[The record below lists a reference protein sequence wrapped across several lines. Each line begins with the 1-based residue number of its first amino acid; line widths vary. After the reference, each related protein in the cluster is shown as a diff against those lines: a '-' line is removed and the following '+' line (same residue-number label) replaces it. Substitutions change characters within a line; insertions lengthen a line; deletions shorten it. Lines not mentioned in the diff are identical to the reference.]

1 MKVNSV
7 VNGRNFY
14 YGESIDRFDEVFEAF
29 SNVAKNEYL
38 YVYDITNN
46 FSRWSQ
52 SAVDDFGLP
61 SEYLED
67 TLNVWTEY
75 IDENYRAEYLRR
87 IFGVFNG
94 STTQIELVYKV
105 KTPNGNKF
113 ILSSNGRLLK
123 DKNGNDRYFVC
134 KLVNCTKQNGID
146 PYTGLYSSTK
156 LIEHMKYFESN
167 NKSYYI
173 LITAIRDFFIVNG
186 NYGYEFGNKLL
197 NQISD
202 YYYKKKKELG
212 EEVFLFKAEG
222 TKFVFLFDA
231 KKYNL
236 DDVRKLFEELE
247 AYFKGYLV
255 LDEISVS
262 LEIFASALYA
272 ENNEMSSDKV
282 YTTAMLLL
290 NEVRKSAKNELVI
303 FDKGVAKENK
313 KRMEMLSI
321 IKASVKNNCEGF
333 YLCYQPIIQVK
344 TGEFVGMEAL
354 IRWKHEKFGNVS
366 PNDFIAWL
374 EGEPIFYDLGLWILK
389 TAIEDTKYFVEKND
403 KFIVSVNL
411 AFPQLQRQEFSHAL
425 AEILKDLEFSPKNLK
440 LELTERCKLV
450 DEHTIKIMLEDFRK
464 LGIKVVLDDFGTGY
478 SALDLLIKLPVDQI
492 KIDKSFIDDL
502 AVSYPKQCLLQ
513 AITSYARKLGKK
525 VCIEGVENKSVAR
538 MVKSIFAVDNF
549 QGYYYSK
556 PLVIESL
563 KVWADLYEENLQNGK
578 YTELHTVALSTHNIK
593 PMI

>member
-7 VNGRNFY
+7 ANGRNFY

-46 FSRWSQ
+46 FSRWSK

-105 KTPNGNKF
+105 KTSNGNKF

-156 LIEHMKYFESN
+156 LIEHMKYYESN
-167 NKSYYI
+167 SKSYYI

-538 MVKSIFAVDNF
+538 MVKSVFAVDNF

-556 PLVIESL
+556 PLVIEGL

>member
-7 VNGRNFY
+7 ANGRNFY

-156 LIEHMKYFESN
+156 LIEHMKYYESN

-202 YYYKKKKELG
+202 YYYKKNKELG

-538 MVKSIFAVDNF
+538 MVKSVFAVDNF

-556 PLVIESL
+556 PLVIEGL

>member
-7 VNGRNFY
+7 ANGRNFY

-156 LIEHMKYFESN
+156 LIEHMKYYESN

-538 MVKSIFAVDNF
+538 MVKSVFAVDNF

-556 PLVIESL
+556 PLVIEGL